1 MLRLSIALIFGLIS
15 MSTFAQSDCNIE
27 DAYQSIFSI
36 EKQQYKERE
45 YFHTTVNTIDT
56 SSCFADLVNNY
67 SMYLDYLLT
76 NFSDLSYREELMAIE
91 DTNKLQREFVRSLQK
106 DSVFNG
112 EMHNLT
118 KRITDKTNFIPDTV
132 SMDEM
137 LNIAV
142 KYFALIDIQEDDA
155 YVGKVCIGI
164 NGLDETEEER
174 KPQMEAFAFTAIM
187 NNFQSKEYNMYDEF
201 VKGIRELYKI
211 NLGTDT
217 DDRLLRAQGAMYMF
231 MRQNDKL
238 KTLLLQEYKNNQKYL
253 PFILK
258 TE

>member
-1 MLRLSIALIFGLIS
+1 MLRLSITLIFGLIS
-15 MSTFAQSDCNIE
+15 MSIFAQSDCNIE

-36 EKQQYKERE
+36 EKQQHKERE
-45 YFHTTVNTIDT
+45 YLLKTVNTIDT

-76 NFSDLSYREELMAIE
+76 NFSDRSYSEELMAIE
-91 DTNKLQREFVRSLQK
+91 DTNKLQREFAITLQK
-106 DSVFNG
+106 DSVFSR

-118 KRITDKTNFIPDTV
+118 KRITDKTNFTPDTV
-132 SMDEM
+132 SMDEV

-142 KYFALIDIQEDDA
+142 KYFALTDIQKDDA

-164 NGLDETEEER
+164 NGLDATENER
-174 KPQMEAFAFTAIM
+174 KPQIEAFAFTAIM
-187 NNFQSKEYNMYDEF
+187 NSFQSKESNMYDEF

-238 KTLLLQEYKNNQKYL
+238 KALLQQEYKNNQKYL